1 MEEKFLVRIIK
12 NELINFKNVNYG
24 EIRYTNYSS
33 VEKNAMLRKNDIIG
47 IYGQN
52 GSGKTAL
59 VEALD
64 ILKSILS
71 GEEVPYEPYEGLIDL
86 VVGTRLITYR
96 IYESKI

>member
-12 NELINFKNVNYG
+12 NELVNFKNVNYG

-52 GSGKTAL
+52 GSGKTEL

-71 GEEVPYEPYEGLIDL
+71 GE
-86 VVGTRLITYR
+86 
-96 IYESKI
+96 